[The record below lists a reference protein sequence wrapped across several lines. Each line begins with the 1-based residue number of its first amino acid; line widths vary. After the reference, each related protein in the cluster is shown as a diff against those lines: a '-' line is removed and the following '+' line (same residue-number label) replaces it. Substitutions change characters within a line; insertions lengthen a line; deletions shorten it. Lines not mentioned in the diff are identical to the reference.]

1 MTLMPHMKR
10 IGRHGRPSLA
20 SERGQGLVEFA
31 LVLPLLLIVILGIVD
46 FGKAYGY
53 KNDETHLANAAA
65 RYAAVNG
72 FPIDKPAPNQNAIAE
87 SVKATAPNE
96 LKNGTGSITPAG
108 TGVTITF
115 AFSNPTPPASVNHCI
130 GDPVTVTVQ
139 AHYNWLHF
147 LSFSGALPTF
157 GADIKS
163 SATMRLEK
171 KYDDANPNSMAYTP
185 TNIQGLASNCPS

>member
-72 FPIDKPAPNQNAIAE
+72 FPSGYSGPDAIANA
-87 SVKATAPNE
+87 VRADAPNE
-96 LKNGTGSITPAG
+96 LKNGTGSISAP
-108 TGVTITF
+108 GVTITF
-115 AFSNPTPPASVNHCI
+115 NFPGTASVNHCI
-130 GDPVTVTVQ
+130 GDPVKVTVQ
-139 AHYNWLHF
+139 AHYNWLSF
-147 LSFSGALPTF
+147 LTLRGALPTI
-157 GADIKS
+157 GADITS
-163 SATMRLEK
+163 TATMRLEK
-171 KYDDANPNSMAYTP
+171 NYFNDTTKDAYT
-185 TNIQGLASNCPS
+185 ASGANGICPP

>member
-72 FPIDKPAPNQNAIAE
+72 FPDLPPCIPRTANAIRDCVRAD
-87 SVKATAPNE
+87 APNE
-96 LKNGTGSITPAG
+96 LKSPGAGSSISAP
-108 TGVTITF
+108 GVTITF
-115 AFSNPTPPASVNHCI
+115 NFPGTASVNHCI
-130 GDPVTVTVQ
+130 GDPVKVTVQ
-139 AHYNWLHF
+139 AHYNWLSF
-147 LSFSGALPTF
+147 LTLRGALPTI
-157 GADIKS
+157 GADITS
-163 SATMRLEK
+163 TATMRLEK
-171 KYDDANPNSMAYTP
+171 NYFNDTTKDAYT
-185 TNIQGLASNCPS
+185 ASGANGICPP

>member
-10 IGRHGRPSLA
+10 FGRHGRSSFA

-72 FPIDKPAPNQNAIAE
+72 FPSGFTGPDAIRDG
-87 SVKATAPNE
+87 VKADAPNE
-96 LKNGTGSITPAG
+96 LKNGTGSISAP
-108 TGVTITF
+108 VTITF
-115 AFSNPTPPASVNHCI
+115 SFADLAPGDTVNHCI
-130 GDPVTVTVQ
+130 GDPVKVTVQ
-139 AHYNWLHF
+139 AHYNWLNF

-163 SATMRLEK
+163 TATMRLEK

-185 TNIQGLASNCPS
+185 TNVQGLASTCP